1 MADAIFSKV
10 VPINRVIMVVAQF
23 YIPEALIAI
32 TVLIEEI
39 QISFDGVPLAL
50 NKAGAISVALSVVR
64 GQP

>member
-10 VPINRVIMVVAQF
+10 VPINRVIMVIAQF
-23 YIPEALIAI
+23 YIPEALVAI

-50 NKAGAISVALSVVR
+50 NKAGAIIVALTVVR
-64 GQP
+64 GQS